1 VWVVMSIFV
10 IFRVTDPAK
19 LTAAIATNF
28 ENEHL
33 ELGNNEWLV
42 SSNMTPQGIS
52 DKLGTTDGSNGAAI
66 VFGMSGYFGRAPSN
80 IWDWIKS
87 KAEQANG

>member
-1 VWVVMSIFV
+1 MSIFV
-10 IFRVTDPAK
+10 IFRVADPAK
-19 LTAAIATNF
+19 MKAAITINF

-42 SSNMTPQGIS
+42 SSNMTPQGLS
-52 DKLGTTDGSNGAAI
+52 DKLGVTNGSNGAAI
-66 VFGMSGYFGRAPSN
+66 VFAMSGYFGRAPSN

>member
-1 VWVVMSIFV
+1 MSIFV

-19 LTAAIATNF
+19 LKAAIAANF

-52 DKLGTTDGSNGAAI
+52 DKLGITDASNGVAI
-66 VFGMSGYFGRAPSN
+66 VFGMSGYFGRAPTN